1 MPTDFHVIKLYH
13 DLCQTPIKS
22 EDMLHSDQQVP
33 QTNTVFSEDFTRVS
47 VKTEPEVYQYDFTGN
62 ILDTFSSA
70 AFPAPLAGCTSV
82 TEVPDQQ
89 LNEGGSPTHLID
101 LDMYDRS
108 DITMYDQNVSDDKQV
123 QQVFYPTP
131 NPDIAMDDGLDV
143 LYVLATRD
151 IKEECVVLQICKD
164 PTRWSTED
172 VGKWIT
178 HMCRKMS
185 IPDVTLELFD
195 MNGKCLCLLSQADFE
210 WRSPVG
216 GPHLH
221 AQLEIWKN
229 YFKMEEISETGRF
242 QSDSLADS
250 PMTLEGSRFCA
261 SPSSSSPGSP
271 GSSSLDSNPSSPPRS
286 QMLDELFT
294 YRASTHEKEEPREKT
309 APLPTQHKQTIHLWQ
324 FLKDL
329 LLKPQSFSGCI
340 KWVDRSKG
348 IFKIE
353 DSGRVAKEWGR
364 RKNRPLMNYDKL
376 SRSIRQYY
384 KKGIIR
390 KTEHSKRLVYQ
401 FCAPYL

>member
-13 DLCQTPIKS
+13 DLCQTPINS
-22 EDMLHSDQQVP
+22 EDMLYPDQQVP
-33 QTNTVFSEDFTRVS
+33 QTNTVFTDDFSQVS
-47 VKTEPEVYQYDFTGN
+47 VKIEPEVYQYDFTGN
-62 ILDTFSSA
+62 ILDTFSSSP
-70 AFPAPLAGCTSV
+70 FPAPIAGCTSV

-89 LNEGGSPTHLID
+89 LTEGASPTHLID

-108 DITMYDQNVSDDKQV
+108 DTTMYDQNVSDDKQA
-123 QQVFYPTP
+123 QSGYFPTP
-131 NPDIAMDDGLDV
+131 NPDIAMDDGLDA
-143 LYVLATRD
+143 LFVLATKD
-151 IKEECVVLQICKD
+151 IKEECIALQISKD
-164 PTRWSTED
+164 PTRWSTQD

-178 HMCRKMS
+178 HMSRKMF
-185 IPDVTLELFD
+185 IQDVNLELFD
-195 MNGKCLCLLSQADFE
+195 MNGKCLCLLSETDFS
-210 WRSPVG
+210 WRSPAG
-216 GPHLH
+216 GSSLF
-221 AQLEIWKN
+221 ASLEIWKN
-229 YFKMEEISETGRF
+229 YFKMEEMNETGRYH
-242 QSDSLADS
+242 SDSMADS
-250 PMTLEGSRFCA
+250 PMTLEGNRFCA

-271 GSSSLDSNPSSPPRS
+271 GSSSLDSNPCSSPRS
-286 QMLDELFT
+286 QMLDDLFT
-294 YRASTHEKEEPREKT
+294 YRAPTQEKEQPREKLT
-309 APLPTQHKQTIHLWQ
+309 PPPTPHKQTIHLWQ

-329 LLKPQSFSGCI
+329 LLKPQSFSSCI

-353 DSGRVAKEWGR
+353 DSSRVAKEWGR